1 MKSNNHTDKDKLE
14 SNLNKNKL
22 VKNRIDL
29 DTLFADIDDD
39 SEKISENGDILSDV
53 DKISQE
59 ICTKILLL
67 QSIKT
72 NNKNNRIME
81 TTKFTKSELNAIANR
96 LNAIHSHG
104 SEDLSLKDRLVSY
117 YMTTDEGLAKDE
129 AEQTV
134 SRLMTG
140 VDDLTSKYKAALEN
154 GWNPNEHI
162 AEMTAC
168 MTTQERYDFLVNAIS
183 IVMNLNVNILVD
195 SADIKGDVEATI
207 AEIKANNAEVT
218 DATCASLQASLAEL
232 LESSPL
238 MLTGEDKIKEMMDA
252 ARGESTNVIDFA
264 SSEYDDYRYKNE
276 MALAVW
282 IEHKE
287 GNVTSLPDGILP
299 ESLGVSIAAG
309 VEEAHILDEVTSG
322 NKSWE
327 WAVKCI
333 KVLGGI
339 ALVCFLGYIALLG
352 LAFVACSFF
361 EAAIL
366 VMGSSSVAI
375 FIATALSF
383 LVSWGYCEVLIK
395 FGTKVVNWC
404 GEAYC
409 WAMDKLKEHVW
420 PYIKKGANKIVN
432 WWKNKFGKNDNSD
445 EKIYESSS
453 DEVNNDKTYNNN
465 PNTLKLSENEV
476 KHVSTLV
483 EQFIASQDKDKTLK
497 ENLVDFYLNQFP
509 GIHPKNA
516 EGIVDGFIK
525 GITLFNDTLSDALRQ
540 DIEKGKVDFTSH
552 LLKLTEEMS
561 PKEKYE
567 IYLNYL
573 SLLTVIEKTNLNLND
588 MSFTSSINDIKDNLA
603 TIDEDPTDEMI
614 EDVLDKINELL
625 NNSSIC
631 ISSIQVSRDLL
642 SNLNADELECS
653 LIDSQESDMRHKL
666 IMSTMTY
673 IAIKNGTITSVS
685 DKDITPESI
694 ALGVSAG
701 IEEQKVLADL
711 SQNKIS
717 ESKAIKVL
725 KIIGGVL
732 MVTSLIVATLVA
744 ITYGTTAI
752 FFGVFTLLGE
762 GIIASIVAGIATV
775 VVGYG
780 IAGLAMVFGEKVLR
794 IADKMFDKIV
804 KFFEENVS
812 PASAKLVKKITH
824 WLKDKL
830 GIAKDVNQDN
840 TNDIINNN

>member
-1 MKSNNHTDKDKLE
+1 MNSNDYLDNDKF
-14 SNLNKNKL
+14 
-22 VKNRIDL
+22 DL
-29 DTLFADIDDD
+29 DELFNITDDPD
-39 SEKISENGDILSDV
+39 PEYTESLIGPDDEYLEESEEISEKLC
-53 DKISQE
+53 K
-59 ICTKILLL
+59 KILMF
-67 QSIKT
+67 QSLEI

-81 TTKFTKSELNAIANR
+81 TTKFTKTELNAIANR
-96 LNAIHSHG
+96 LNAIHAHG
-104 SEDLSLKDRLVSY
+104 NDELSLKHRLVSY
-117 YMTTDEGLAKDE
+117 YMTTDEGLIKED
-129 AEQTV
+129 AEMIV
-134 SRLMTG
+134 SRLMSG
-140 VDDLTSKYKAALEN
+140 VDDLTSKYKAALVN
-154 GWNPNEHI
+154 GWKPNEHI
-162 AEMTAC
+162 SEMIAT

-183 IVMNLNVNILVD
+183 IVQNLNVNILGGT
-195 SADIKGDVEATI
+195 SDIKEDIEAAI
-207 AEIKANNAEVT
+207 SELKAKNAEVT
-218 DATCASLQASLAEL
+218 DDTCEDLQTFLLEL
-232 LESSPL
+232 LETSPL
-238 MLTGEDKIKEMMDA
+238 MLTGEDKIKEMMGA
-252 ARGESTNVIDFA
+252 ARGESTNVVDFA

-276 MALAVW
+276 MALAAW

-287 GNVTSLPDGILP
+287 GNITSLPEGILP

-309 VEEAHILDEVTSG
+309 VEEARIIDEAASG
-322 NKSWE
+322 NKTWD
-327 WAVKCI
+327 WAVKCLKI
-333 KVLGGI
+333 LGAV
-339 ALVCFLGYIALLG
+339 ALICFLGYIALLG

-409 WAMDKLKEHVW
+409 WAMDKLKDHVW
-420 PYIKKGANKIVN
+420 PYIKKGANKLVN
-432 WWKNKFGKNDNSD
+432 WWKNKFGNKDNSD

-453 DEVNNDKTYNNN
+453 DENINEKPDNNN
-465 PNTLKLSENEV
+465 PNLLKLSENEL
-476 KHVSTLV
+476 KHVNTLV
-483 EQFIASQDKDKTLK
+483 EQFVSTQDKNKTLK
-497 ENLVDFYLNQFP
+497 ENLVDFYLNYFP

-516 EGIVDGFIK
+516 EGVIDGFIK
-525 GITLFNDTLSDALRQ
+525 GITLFNDTLSDALKQ
-540 DIEKGKVDFTSH
+540 DIENGKVDFTSH
-552 LLKLTEEMS
+552 LLKLTEDMS
-561 PKEKYE
+561 AKEKYE

-573 SLLTVIEKTNLNLND
+573 SLLTAIEKTNLNLND
-588 MSFTSSINDIKDNLA
+588 MSFTSSINDIKDNLT
-603 TIDEDPTDEMI
+603 TIDEEPTDEMI

-642 SNLNADELECS
+642 SNLNADELACS

-685 DKDITPESI
+685 NQDITPESI

-701 IEEQKVLADL
+701 IEEQKVIADL

-732 MVTSLIVATLVA
+732 LVTSLIVATLLA

-752 FFGVFTLLGE
+752 FFGVFALLGE

-775 VVGYG
+775 VVGYA
-780 IAGLAMVFGEKVLR
+780 IAGLGLVFGDKVLR
-794 IADKMFDKIV
+794 IADKMFDRIV

-812 PASAKLVKKITH
+812 PASAKLVKKISH

-830 GIAKDVNQDN
+830 GIARDVTQDN